1 MPQPTNHAKKKNNS
15 GRIPAY
21 QNTFAFKHN
30 PKSKKT
36 ASILASPIDHCC
48 LRCHDKLVWRKQY
61 RKYKPLTQPTMCNLC
76 GKWNV
81 KAAYHTVCD
90 ACSTHHAQAVVLL
103 RQWNHGNDHSSNTTS
118 STKDETMTT
127 EDAVASNPPPSKGV
141 DPTPSPRYTRV
152 CTVCG
157 KQPALPDASD
167 SAVGSES
174 LDPEKPLK
182 LRQIK
187 TLQRQSATK
196 TSRKMR
202 NSDRNAMESED
213 GSNGSDEECD
223 YNDNEDMNAEES
235 NEDVRKPAWTVAAT
249 IDSDGGV
256 EDPFLAA
263 IGGVQNLLVGEAYQ
277 TKQLMEKTK

>member
-1 MPQPTNHAKKKNNS
+1 
-15 GRIPAY
+15 
-21 QNTFAFKHN
+21 
-30 PKSKKT
+30 
-36 ASILASPIDHCC
+36 
-48 LRCHDKLVWRKQY
+48 
-61 RKYKPLTQPTMCNLC
+61 
-76 GKWNV
+76 
-81 KAAYHTVCD
+81 
-90 ACSTHHAQAVVLL
+90 
-103 RQWNHGNDHSSNTTS
+103 
-118 STKDETMTT
+118 MTT

-196 TSRKMR
+196 TSRKMQ
-202 NSDRNAMESED
+202 NSDRNAAESED
-213 GSNGSDEECD
+213 GSNGSDDDEECES
-223 YNDNEDMNAEES
+223 DNEDMNAEES
-235 NEDVRKPAWTVAAT
+235 DEDKRKPAWTVAAAAT
-249 IDSDGGV
+249 NDSDGV

-277 TKQLMEKTK
+277 TKRLLEKTK